1 MTRKNQ
7 FWKGM
12 FFGALAGGVV
22 TLLDKDTR
30 EAMKENVKKVSGVVS
45 DVVRNPGEM
54 ADKVKGTAAKLKTTF
69 EQVGEDISFIVEKVD
84 ELRELTPKVTDA
96 IKETKDTLSTDD
108 QLLEELLEEKE
119 YR

>member
-1 MTRKNQ
+1 MTGENK

-12 FFGALAGGVV
+12 LFGAIAGGVV

-30 EAMKENVKKVSGVVS
+30 EAMKGNVRKVSGVVS
-45 DVVRNPGEM
+45 DVVRHPGEM
-54 ADKVKGTAAKLKTTF
+54 AEKVKVTAAKLKSTF

-84 ELRELTPKVTDA
+84 ELRELTPKVTEA
-96 IKETKDTLSTDD
+96 IKETKETFNSEDE
-108 QLLEELLEEKE
+108 LLEQLLEEKE

>member
-12 FFGALAGGVV
+12 LFGALAGGAV
-22 TLLDKDTR
+22 TLLDKETR
-30 EAMKENVKKVSGVVS
+30 EAMKEHVKRVSGVVS
-45 DVVRNPGEM
+45 EVVRHPGEM
-54 ADKVKGTAAKLKTTF
+54 AEKVKGTATKLKTTF

-96 IKETKDTLSTDD
+96 MKETKESLSPDD
-108 QLLEELLEEKE
+108 ELLEELLEEKE